1 MATVTKRR
9 WKAGDGSTKEAW
21 RVRYVDQH
29 GQTRTRQFD
38 KKKEADTFRIKAEG
52 EVAMGIHTA
61 DRASVTVTEAVD
73 IHIAAAEAAGCAR
86 GTLKTYREIAR
97 CHIVP
102 LLGEKKLS
110 RLDGPSVVVFR
121 DALIATR
128 SHAMASKAVRQL
140 SMLLN
145 EAQSRGLVAQNVAR
159 GVKVRRSRDSGE
171 KSLAK
176 RAEIPTK
183 DHLRAMLAA
192 ADRLGNEDPRL
203 PVMLRAVMLTG
214 LRASELRGLT
224 WASVNLKAPSLSVSQ
239 SADRWNELGPPKSKA
254 GYRTIP
260 IGPGLTTA
268 LKAWKL
274 RCPPSPL
281 SLVFPNRPKGRQ
293 WPSSAGH
300 TGGAPIKQHTMAAM
314 LLKVQVA
321 AGVAI
326 DTGAR
331 TEGGE
336 PIWKLRYDWHH
347 LRHVAASSWLND
359 GIDLKR
365 LQVWI
370 GHENIQLTLDV
381 YGHLVA
387 DADKDARL
395 AAGAEASLLG

>member
-1 MATVTKRR
+1 MATVTKRS
-9 WKAGDGSTKEAW
+9 WTTAAGRCKEAW

-38 KKKEADTFRIKAEG
+38 KKKEADAFRIKAEG
-52 EVAMGIHTA
+52 EVALGVHTA
-61 DRASVTVTEAVD
+61 DRASVTVTEASD
-73 IHIAAAEAAGCAR
+73 IHIAAAEAAKCSR
-86 GTLKTYREIAR
+86 GTIKTYREIASR
-97 CHIVP
+97 HIIP
-102 LLGEKKLS
+102 LIGDKKLS
-110 RLDGPSVVVFR
+110 RLDGPSVVAFR
-121 DALIATR
+121 DALISTR
-128 SHAMASKAVRQL
+128 SHAMASKALRQL
-140 SMLLN
+140 STILN
-145 EAQSRGLVAQNVAR
+145 EAQGRGLVAQNVAR
-159 GVKVRRSRDSGE
+159 GVKVRRARDIGE

-192 ADRLGNEDPRL
+192 ADRLSNEDPRL
-203 PVMLRAVMLTG
+203 PVMLRTVMLTG
-214 LRASELRGLT
+214 LRASELRGLQ
-224 WASVNLKAPSLSVSQ
+224 WAAVNLKGPSLSVSQ
-239 SADRWNELGPPKSKA
+239 SADRWNELGPPKSRA
-254 GYRTIP
+254 GHRTIP

-281 SLVFPNRPKGRQ
+281 NLVFPNRPAGRQ
-293 WPSSAGH
+293 WPSSAGRA
-300 TGGAPIKQHTMAAM
+300 GGGPIKQHTMAAL

-321 AGVAI
+321 ASIAI
-326 DTGAR
+326 DTGKR
-331 TEGGE
+331 TDDGE
-336 PIWKLRYDWHH
+336 PVWKLRYDWHH

-387 DADKDARL
+387 DAEKDAAL